1 MSSYLNLELDSV
13 GKNPGFPLRPE
24 VPLKCCEY
32 DTLGMRQNYRLQ
44 GKAIFLSRQ
53 QLNLIRYLE
62 HTLHPCVEQ
71 LSVDMG
77 LQRKHL
83 LDHLQVSCQ
92 AGNSVAET
100 GVAVP
105 AQEGVIGGTLVQH
118 VLQDVVHHLAP
129 RSCLN
134 LQHLAASVQRCDPL
148 PLLTNSIL
156 PVGWAIRGLDVS
168 RANKV
173 VNAADASDS
182 VGPDVS
188 AVRGEKTADEAKV
201 LSAFKEQHQPIV

>member
-13 GKNPGFPLRPE
+13 GFPLRPE

-32 DTLGMRQNYRLQ
+32 DTLGMRQNYKLQ

-77 LQRKHL
+77 LQRQHL
-83 LDHLQVSCQ
+83 LDHLQVASQ
-92 AGNSVAET
+92 AGDRVAET

-105 AQEGVIGGTLVQH
+105 PQEGVIGGTLVKH
-118 VLQDVVHHLAP
+118 VLQDVVHHLSP
-129 RSCLN
+129 RGCLN
-134 LQHLAASVQRCDPL
+134 LQHLASSVQCCHPL
-148 PLLTNSIL
+148 SFLTNGIL
-156 PVGWAIRGLDVS
+156 PVGWTVRRLDDS
-168 RANKV
+168 RAHKV
-173 VNAADASDS
+173 VNAADASDR
-182 VGPDVS
+182 V
-188 AVRGEKTADEAKV
+188 
-201 LSAFKEQHQPIV
+201 

>member
-1 MSSYLNLELDSV
+1 MSSYLNLQLDSV

-32 DTLGMRQNYRLQ
+32 DTLGRRQNYKLQ

-53 QLNLIRYLE
+53 QLNLIRYLK

-77 LQRKHL
+77 LQRQHL
-83 LDHLQVSCQ
+83 LDHLQVSSQ
-92 AGNSVAET
+92 AGDCVAET

-105 AQEGVIGGTLVQH
+105 PQEGVIGGTLVEH
-118 VLQDVVHHLAP
+118 ILQDVVHHLAP
-129 RSCLN
+129 RGCLN
-134 LQHLAASVQRCDPL
+134 LEHLAASIQCCDPL
-148 PLLTNSIL
+148 ALFTNGIL
-156 PVGWAIRGLDVS
+156 PVGWTIRCLDVS

-182 VGPDVS
+182 V
-188 AVRGEKTADEAKV
+188 
-201 LSAFKEQHQPIV
+201 